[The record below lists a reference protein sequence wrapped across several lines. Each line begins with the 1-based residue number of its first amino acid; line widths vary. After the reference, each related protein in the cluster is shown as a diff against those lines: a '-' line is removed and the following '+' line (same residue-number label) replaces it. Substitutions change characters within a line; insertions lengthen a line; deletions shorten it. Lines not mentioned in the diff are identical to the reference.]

1 MNKNLTCCFRGRGIA
16 HILHIVLLVK
26 PLLMILHVAAR
37 NQKRKKVKEMLE
49 EKENENRWLLYE

>member
-16 HILHIVLLVK
+16 YILQIVLLVK

-37 NQKRKKVKEMLE
+37 NKNQKKFKKLLE
-49 EKENENRWLLYE
+49 EKDNSNRWLLYE